1 MFNKLIV
8 WTRQNIDKVCHYL
21 VCLLISLLTILTM
34 SMLMG
39 VSTWIS
45 GMIGF
50 LFSVM
55 IGILKEVY
63 DSKHGG
69 IFDKKD
75 LLADIT
81 GSVSGTVIGVI
92 FILLS

>member
-34 SMLMG
+34 TMIIG
-39 VSTWIS
+39 IPAWIS
-45 GMIGF
+45 GIVGCIASIIIG
-50 LFSVM
+50 V
-55 IGILKEVY
+55 LKEIY

-75 LLADIT
+75 LTFDII
-81 GSVSGTVIGVI
+81 GSMSGTVIGII
-92 FILLS
+92 FINLI

>member
-8 WTRQNIDKVCHYL
+8 WARQNIDKVCHYL

-45 GMIGF
+45 GIVGF
-50 LFSVM
+50 IITVI

-69 IFDKKD
+69 IFDKRD
-75 LLADIT
+75 LTANII
-81 GSVSGTVIGVI
+81 GGISGTVIGVI
-92 FILLS
+92 FILLT

>member
-8 WTRQNIDKVCHYL
+8 WARQNIDKVCHYL

-45 GMIGF
+45 GIVGF
-50 LFSVM
+50 IITVI

-69 IFDKKD
+69 IFDKRD
-75 LLADIT
+75 LTADII
-81 GSVSGTVIGVI
+81 GGISGTVIGVI
-92 FILLS
+92 FILLT

>member
-1 MFNKLIV
+1 MFNKLIICL
-8 WTRQNIDKVCHYL
+8 RQNIDKVCHYL

-34 SMLMG
+34 TMIIG
-39 VSTWIS
+39 ITAWIS
-45 GMIGF
+45 GIIGF
-50 LFSVM
+50 IISGI
-55 IGILKEVY
+55 IGILKEAY

-75 LLADIT
+75 LLADII
-81 GSVSGTVIGVI
+81 GGISGTIIGIV